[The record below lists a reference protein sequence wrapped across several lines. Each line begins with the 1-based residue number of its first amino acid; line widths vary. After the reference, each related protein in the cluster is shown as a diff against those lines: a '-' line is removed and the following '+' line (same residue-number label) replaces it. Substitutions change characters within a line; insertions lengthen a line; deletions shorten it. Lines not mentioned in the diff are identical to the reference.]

1 MRVLFNSLQ
10 PLLRFGLGL
19 FVLALLGALA
29 QVVGQ
34 WIDISLG
41 RRADA
46 RVHRCGHPDRPPRR
60 VPGRVTQG
68 STAR

>member
-34 WIDISLG
+34 
-41 RRADA
+41 
-46 RVHRCGHPDRPPRR
+46 
-60 VPGRVTQG
+60 
-68 STAR
+68 